1 MKKILAVILV
11 MLLVFPGSF
20 AVAEESLSVVVGK
33 DIPEGWY
40 LVSPGDGASGVMIVY
55 LESGFSLKKIEFSD
69 GIPGKDDS
77 DPLHF
82 DIPES
87 QLLELLNAPA
97 PEGEEAVILD
107 TPDLYI
113 SWYGMRKAKNRYFP
127 DVLIVNK
134 TGKQIGVRFDSFE
147 VNGFKTDLTNNSNI
161 YLDDGV
167 SAFTGA
173 DDSQFRL
180 DESALQKNRIDEI
193 KTIRFKLEI
202 TIDKDYSNRL
212 YPEFSCAVNGF
223 LE

>member
-1 MKKILAVILV
+1 M
-11 MLLVFPGSF
+11 
-20 AVAEESLSVVVGK
+20 
-33 DIPEGWY
+33 
-40 LVSPGDGASGVMIVY
+40 
-55 LESGFSLKKIEFSD
+55 
-69 GIPGKDDS
+69 
-77 DPLHF
+77 
-82 DIPES
+82 
-87 QLLELLNAPA
+87 
-97 PEGEEAVILD
+97 
-107 TPDLYI
+107 
-113 SWYGMRKAKNRYFP
+113 
-127 DVLIVNK
+127 NK

>member
-1 MKKILAVILV
+1 MKKIVILTV
-11 MLLVFPGSF
+11 LMILLCSS
-20 AVAEESLSVVVGK
+20 ALAEDSVSVVVGE

-40 LVSPGDGASGVMIVY
+40 VISSGDGASGVMIAY
-55 LESGFSLKKIEFSD
+55 LESGFSIKKIEFSD
-69 GIPGKDDS
+69 GIPENDDS
-77 DPLHF
+77 EPLPF
-82 DIPES
+82 DISETE
-87 QLLELLNAPA
+87 LLELLNVPA

-107 TPDLYI
+107 TPELYI
-113 SWYGMRKAKNRYFP
+113 SWYGMRKTKNRYFP

-147 VNGFKTDLTNNSNI
+147 VNGFKAELTNNSNI

-180 DESALQKNRIDEI
+180 DESTLQKNRIEEI

>member
-1 MKKILAVILV
+1 MKKVLAVILV
-11 MLLVFPGSF
+11 VLMVFTGSF
-20 AVAEESLSVVVGK
+20 AVSEESVSVEVGK

-40 LVSPGDGASGVMIVY
+40 IVSPGDGKSGIMIVY
-55 LESGFSLKKIEFSD
+55 LEPGFSLKKIESSD

-77 DPLHF
+77 DLLHF

-97 PEGEEAVILD
+97 PDGETAVILD

-113 SWYGMRKAKNRYFP
+113 SWYGMRKMTKSYFP

-134 TGKQIGVRFDSFE
+134 TGKQIGVSFDSFE
-147 VNGFKTDLTNNSNI
+147 VNGFKVDLTNNSNI

-173 DDSQFRL
+173 DESHFRL
-180 DESALQKNRIDEI
+180 DASTLQKNRIEEI
-193 KTIRFKLEI
+193 KAIRFRLEI
-202 TIDKDYSNRL
+202 TVDKDYSNRL
-212 YPEFSCAVNGF
+212 YPEFSCIVDSF
-223 LE
+223 IE